1 LNKKG
6 EHNIVIRDDV
16 AKRLKELLN
25 VEDIPLNVPP
35 DRKLGDFSS
44 AICLSLAKQKR
55 RPPMEIARET
65 AEQLKSTLPPFILQ
79 VAVTPPGYLNFTV
92 DWPALTR
99 SLVPQISAKTGSFG
113 KASLAESEKVFVE
126 HTSVNPNK
134 AMHIGHLRNSVLGDT
149 VARVLDWSGYPTEI
163 CNYIDDTGVQVV
175 DVVTAFLFLDPPHYS
190 ERTSDFS
197 VFWAKAPKDQP
208 FDYFCWD
215 LYARFQGGLEK
226 DPSLASKKEAILH
239 QIEGGK
245 HPIAF
250 FAKEL
255 ATRIVQAHLE
265 TVARLFIF
273 YDLLNWESDIIGRGF
288 WSATFDL
295 LKAKGGLR
303 LETEGP
309 NKGCWVVP
317 FGGIVETE
325 DGVKSLDK
333 ILVRSN
339 GSVTYTGKD
348 VAYQLWKFGL
358 LPKDFLYRRMGTQAN
373 GRDLWTTAPD
383 GKEGEALPRRFGHS
397 RRVINVIDV
406 RQSYPQQVVVECLR
420 QMGFS
425 EQAEQSIH
433 LAYEVVNLSPQA
445 AGLLG
450 KEETEEKRAFAMSG
464 RSGTGVKAKDF
475 IELVKKKVIEKADHP
490 LDEQV
495 ASSLAAAAIRYYLLK
510 FTLESQIIFDFDEA
524 LKTTGDT
531 GVYLEYAHA
540 RACSILRKAEEKRI
554 DLQWKE
560 ACVPSRLT
568 ETERGLMETMSMF
581 PSVVTKISKTLRVSQ
596 LAEYAFDLAG
606 AFTNFYEFPDPQAD
620 VQTPFI
626 HLQDSNLQLF
636 RLSLVHAFQTV
647 MGRVLNLMGMPTLER
662 I

>member
-6 EHNIVIRDDV
+6 ERDIVIREDV
-16 AKRLKELLN
+16 AKRLKELLG

-65 AEQLKSTLPPFILQ
+65 ADQLKLRLPPFILQ
-79 VAVTPPGYLNFTV
+79 VAVTPPGYLNFSV
-92 DWPALTR
+92 DWPALTQ
-99 SLVPQISAKTGSFG
+99 SLVPHIFAETEPFG
-113 KASLAESEKVFVE
+113 KSTLNESEKVFVE

-134 AMHIGHLRNSVLGDT
+134 AMHIGHLRNAVLGDT
-149 VARVLDWSGYPTEI
+149 VARVLGWLGYPTEI

-175 DVVTAFLFLDPPHYS
+175 DVVTAFLYLDPPHYS
-190 ERTSDFS
+190 EGASDFK

-215 LYARFQGGLEK
+215 LYARFQSELEK
-226 DPSLASKKEAILH
+226 DPSLLSKKEAILH
-239 QIEGGK
+239 HIEGGK
-245 HPIAF
+245 HPVAF
-250 FAKEL
+250 FAKDL
-255 ATRIVQAHLE
+255 ATKIVQAHLE
-265 TVARLFIF
+265 TAAQLFIF

-288 WSATFDL
+288 WAATFDL

-325 DGVKSLDK
+325 EGVKSLDK

-358 LPKDFLYRRMGTQAN
+358 LKKDFLYRKWGMQLN
-373 GRDLWTTAPD
+373 GKDLWTTAQD
-383 GKEGEALPRRFGHS
+383 GKEGESLLRRFGHS

-406 RQSYPQQVVVECLR
+406 RQSYPQQVVAECLR

-425 EQAEQSIH
+425 EQAEQSVH

-464 RSGTGVKAKDF
+464 RSGTGVKARDF
-475 IELVKKKVIEKADHP
+475 IELVKQKVIEKADHP
-490 LDEQV
+490 LEEQV

-540 RACSILRKAEEKRI
+540 RACSILRKAEEKKI
-554 DLQWKE
+554 DLQWRE
-560 ACVPSRLT
+560 ECVPSRFT
-568 ETERGLMETMSMF
+568 ETERGLMETLSTF
-581 PSVVTKISKTLRVSQ
+581 PSVVTKVGKTLRVSH

-606 AFTNFYEFPDPQAD
+606 TFTNFYEHPDPQAN

-626 HLQDSNLQLF
+626 HLQDLNLQLF
-636 RLSLVHAFQTV
+636 RLSLVHAFQRV
-647 MGRVLNLMGMPTLER
+647 MGRVLNLMGMPSLER

>member
-1 LNKKG
+1 M
-6 EHNIVIRDDV
+6 IREDV
-16 AKRLKELLN
+16 AKRLKELLS

-44 AICLSLAKQKR
+44 AICLSLAKQRR

-65 AEQLKSTLPPFILQ
+65 ADQLKSKLPPFIRQ
-79 VAVTPPGYLNFTV
+79 VAVTPPGYLNFSV

-99 SLVPQISAKTGSFG
+99 FLIPQIFARKDPFG
-113 KASLAESEKVFVE
+113 KSTQNRPEKVFVE

-134 AMHIGHLRNSVLGDT
+134 AMHIGHLRNAVLGDT
-149 VARVLDWSGYPTEI
+149 VARVLGWLGFPTEI

-175 DVVTAFLFLDPPHYS
+175 DVVTAFLYLDPPYYS
-190 ERTSDFS
+190 EEIHDFKG
-197 VFWAKAPKDQP
+197 FWTKAPKDQP

-215 LYARFQGGLEK
+215 LYARFQNVLEK
-226 DPSLASKKEAILH
+226 DPSLLAKKEAILH
-239 QIEGGK
+239 HIEGGG
-245 HPIAF
+245 HPIAI

-255 ATRIVQAHLE
+255 ATKIVHAHLE
-265 TVARLFIF
+265 TVAQLFIF
-273 YDLLNWESDIIGRGF
+273 YNLLNWESDIIGRGF
-288 WSATFDL
+288 WAATFDL
-295 LKAKGGLR
+295 LKEKGGLR

-309 NKGCWVVP
+309 NEGCWIVP

-325 DGVKSLDK
+325 EGVKSLDK

-358 LPKDFLYRRMGTQAN
+358 LKKDFLYRGWGTQPN
-373 GRDLWTTAPD
+373 GEALWTTAQD
-383 GKEGEALPRRFGHS
+383 GKEGDQLPPCFGHVD
-397 RRVINVIDV
+397 RVINVIDV

-420 QMGFS
+420 QMGFQK
-425 EQAEQSIH
+425 QAEQSIH

-450 KEETEEKRAFAMSG
+450 KEETEEKKALAMSG

-475 IELVKKKVIEKADHP
+475 IQLVKQKVIEKADHP
-490 LDEQV
+490 LEENV

-510 FTLESQIIFDFDEA
+510 VTLESQIIFDFDEA

-540 RACSILRKAEEKRI
+540 RACSILRKAEEKKI
-554 DLQWKE
+554 DLQWRE
-560 ACVPSRLT
+560 ECVPSQLT
-568 ETERGLMETMSMF
+568 VSERDLMETLSMF
-581 PSVVTKISKTLRVSQ
+581 PSVVIKVGKTLRVSQ
-596 LAEYAFDLAG
+596 LAEYAFDLAST
-606 AFTNFYEFPDPQAD
+606 FTHFYEHPDPQAD

-636 RLSLVHAFQTV
+636 RLSLVHAFQRV
-647 MGRVLNLMGMPTLER
+647 MGHVLNLMGMPTIER

>member
-1 LNKKG
+1 M
-6 EHNIVIRDDV
+6 IRDDV

-65 AEQLKSTLPPFILQ
+65 AEQLKTTLPPFILQ

-99 SLVPQISAKTGSFG
+99 ALVPQIFAETGAFG
-113 KASLAESEKVFVE
+113 KAASAESEKVFVE

-134 AMHIGHLRNSVLGDT
+134 AMHIGHLRNAVLGDT

-175 DVVTAFLFLDPPHYS
+175 DVVTAFLYLDPPHYS
-190 ERTSDFS
+190 EGTSDFS
-197 VFWAKAPKDQP
+197 VFWAKASKDQP

-215 LYARFQGGLEK
+215 LYARFQGELEK
-226 DPSLASKKEAILH
+226 NPSFSSKKEAILH

-245 HPIAF
+245 HPVAF
-250 FAKEL
+250 FAKEI
-255 ATRIVQAHLE
+255 ATKIVQAHLE

-288 WSATFDL
+288 WAATFDL

-358 LPKDFLYRRMGTQAN
+358 LPKDFLYRKWGTQAN
-373 GRDLWTTAPD
+373 GRDLWTTARD

-475 IELVKKKVIEKADHP
+475 IELVKQKVIEKADHP

-540 RACSILRKAEEKRI
+540 RACSILRKAGEKGIGFGWR
-554 DLQWKE
+554 E
-560 ACVPSRLT
+560 GCVPSHLT
-568 ETERGLMETMSMF
+568 ETERGLMEMLSMF
-581 PSVVTKISKTLRVSQ
+581 PSVVTKVSKTLRVSQ

-606 AFTNFYEFPDPQAD
+606 AFTNFYERPDPQAD

-636 RLSLVHAFQTV
+636 RLSLVHAFQQV